1 MSDALAGMEKV
12 ANTSG
17 YNLIIAQSLETEK
30 KERINAATMFNSRVD
45 GLIVS
50 LAYDTKSI
58 AHFEPFLEKNIPVL
72 FFDRIFTHNK
82 CSTITIDNHKAAC
95 DITCH
100 LIAQGC
106 KNLMHVTGNLSC
118 NVYSERFNGFKQALS
133 DNNLE
138 FINENL
144 IINNLS
150 PENGIEVAHE
160 LLKRKILPDGIIITN
175 DICAANCIQELKKHG
190 IIIPTHIAIAGFNN
204 DLVSNLID
212 PPLTTINY
220 KGFEMGEIAIQTMI
234 NQINQP
240 KNLTLTQSIVL
251 NHELI
256 IRASTLK
263 A

>member
-1 MSDALAGMEKV
+1 
-12 ANTSG
+12 
-17 YNLIIAQSLETEK
+17 
-30 KERINAATMFNSRVD
+30 
-45 GLIVS
+45 
-50 LAYDTKSI
+50 
-58 AHFEPFLEKNIPVL
+58 
-72 FFDRIFTHNK
+72 
-82 CSTITIDNHKAAC
+82 
-95 DITCH
+95 
-100 LIAQGC
+100 
-106 KNLMHVTGNLSC
+106 MHVTGNLSR
-118 NVYSERFNGFKQALS
+118 NVYSERFQGFKQALI

-138 FINENL
+138 FNNENL

-150 PENGIEVAHE
+150 PENGIEVAQE
-160 LLKRKILPDGIIITN
+160 LLKRVNQPDGILITN

-190 IIIPTHIAIAGFNN
+190 VKIPADIAIAGFNN

-251 NHELI
+251 NHEII

-263 A
+263 SLSKQSRRGEFI